1 MARPRQQIHR
11 CNCTFNRLARLVR
24 NHVQKLRGQRAEES
38 LRFALLTWDLRA
50 EHAYRSWGKSNK
62 YIRIF
67 KGLRRTTGRRPKG
80 GQYGDQSTTTPNA
93 ILASL
98 NPILTLSLPYI
109 APGQPMLTLFW
120 PLSAL
125 CGPCVDP
132 MFGLCWAMSTLCW
145 PELALSCPYVAY
157 VGPLFPQG
165 WPCVGPMLAHVW
177 ALSLPYVGPR
187 QP

>member
-98 NPILTLSLPYI
+98 NPILTLSLPYVG
-109 APGQPMLTLFW
+109 PGWKPNLCPMLTL
-120 PLSAL
+120 
-125 CGPCVDP
+125 
-132 MFGLCWAMSTLCW
+132 CW
-145 PELALSCPYVAY
+145 P
-157 VGPLFPQG
+157 
-165 WPCVGPMLAHVW
+165 MLP
-177 ALSLPYVGPR
+177 LSLPYVAPGQPILAIVGPMLTLC
-187 QP
+187 